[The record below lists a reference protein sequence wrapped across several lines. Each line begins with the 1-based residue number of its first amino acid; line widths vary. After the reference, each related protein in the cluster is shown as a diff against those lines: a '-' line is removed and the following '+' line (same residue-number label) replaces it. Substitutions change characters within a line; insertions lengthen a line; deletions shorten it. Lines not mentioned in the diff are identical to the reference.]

1 MLVMGHWI
9 CREIHAVTEDVKICQ
24 NCQIRRADFALTN
37 LIEIHQNHHIYEHSD
52 GLMKYFQI
60 CHFCAC
66 ISGHKCGSH
75 PYTASKFT
83 GLLGETTKATLP

>member
-1 MLVMGHWI
+1 MGHWI
-9 CREIHAVTEDVKICQ
+9 CREIHTVTKDVK
-24 NCQIRRADFALTN
+24 
-37 LIEIHQNHHIYEHSD
+37 IHQNHHIYEHSD
-52 GLMKYFQI
+52 GLMKFFQI

-83 GLLGETTKATLP
+83 SFTSH